1 MLFTQLIDSMK
12 VKLHIQDIEQET
24 LLIGGECCPF
34 LDNNQGPSFRIESHK
49 SSRKIKTAFAF
60 DEMLLDENDTY
71 RLISAAIAA
80 QKAASNLRGMIA
92 DAYRMDR
99 CEDEITTAIR
109 EGDYPTAAIMAV
121 CCPIITQNMAEDHE
135 IPVCEFDHI
144 VRNSEFDEVI
154 AEAMGISLGISRD
167 SQLAAFTRIMI
178 SLVANTLKIQT
189 SDEAECA
196 KSFIRVIESIRDNKT
211 SLCA

>member
-1 MLFTQLIDSMK
+1 MLFTQLIDGMK

-49 SSRKIKTAFAF
+49 SSRMINTVFAF
-60 DEMLLDENDTY
+60 DEMSLDENDTY
-71 RLISAAIAA
+71 RFLNAAIAT
-80 QKAASNLRGMIA
+80 QKSASNLRGMIT

-109 EGDYPTAAIMAV
+109 EGDYPTAAVMAV
-121 CCPIITQNMAEDHE
+121 CCPCITQNIAEEHQ
-135 IPVCEFDHI
+135 IPVCEFDYI
-144 VRNSEFDEVI
+144 ARNPEFDEVI
-154 AEAMGISLGISRD
+154 AEAMRISLRSSRD
-167 SQLAAFTRIMI
+167 TQLASFTRIMI
-178 SLVANTLKIQT
+178 SLVANTQNIQT

-196 KSFIRVIESIRDNKT
+196 KSFIRVIESIRENET